1 METRLPPARA
11 ADGRSVVP
19 RRWLATLTD
28 EEILERLVALN
39 AERAE
44 EESRGIVRWL
54 RPEFQNPTAGGA
66 KQKGLALVDDDPAD
80 DEADRPKRRGKGQ
93 ATKPAGLKTGRVD
106 RDAKTAET
114 PKRDWPKTRESQ
126 AKAVAAAL
134 RECDASVTP
143 DELARRFTRAQRD
156 TIEELL
162 QAMTTLGLA
171 RKLRGGKYAG

>member
-1 METRLPPARA
+1 MQ
-11 ADGRSVVP
+11 GRMKNS
-19 RRWLATLTD
+19 
-28 EEILERLVALN
+28 
-39 AERAE
+39 
-44 EESRGIVRWL
+44 
-54 RPEFQNPTAGGA
+54 GGA

-80 DEADRPKRRGKGQ
+80 DEADRPKRRGKGRVGKGQ
-93 ATKPAGLKTGRVD
+93 ATKPAGLKTGRVVP
-106 RDAKTAET
+106 DAKTAKT